1 MAYLGRHALVR
12 QTLDSVLMLSDVH
25 QRNAGHFAHATTKF
39 SVAGGNDVTLV
50 RVDTVDDAV
59 ICIRP
64 LVTARQPFEAGIT
77 GDTER
82 DTILGTQFLQF
93 CQDARCDARDGCS

>member
-1 MAYLGRHALVR
+1 
-12 QTLDSVLMLSDVH
+12 
-25 QRNAGHFAHATTKF
+25 
-39 SVAGGNDVTLV
+39 
-50 RVDTVDDAV
+50 
-59 ICIRP
+59 
-64 LVTARQPFEAGIT
+64 VTARQPFEAGIT